1 MNAEYQ
7 RLEAEASEV
16 QNQIDGLV
24 KSGGQMVAADF
35 QKFEAKIAVL
45 HQRLAGLQQGMGLL
59 KLAGSA
65 TMQAQAAKLAKSQPK
80 TFHSQGTRPKTVK
93 LTGGVTVTIHI
104 TYYHRFQVPE
114 KAKNKKANR
123 GMFPMLILLG
133 IANGFTAGVRQ
144 RIMKCAALLGSY
156 EEAVQMLADEGLKI
170 CVNTLRKVTAG
181 MEEMLAR
188 LTRLGSVKV
197 SGDAAGRR
205 IVVTTDGGRVRL
217 REKRRGKTKNGRKR
231 FKPAWREPRLFMI
244 YATDEHGKLD
254 PEFSPIIDG
263 SLGSCD
269 QLFRL
274 LLSYLKTLNVKDA
287 SKVLFIADGAACP
300 VLICS
305 PQRTQWRRVPLLIKS
320 LGLTAEQTQQ
330 RIDYWHAVEY
340 LGKIVES
347 SSLQGKP
354 KTQWLKTQKNRLYR
368 GEIGTV
374 VIAIRELIGEK
385 PSKDQTTWLNY
396 FINHGLTHRRMDYS
410 VSMSDHLPIGSGAIE
425 SAVRRV
431 INLRVKSN
439 ATYWLRKNAETIIR
453 FRAWIKAGR
462 AEELFH
468 QTTYVTPELV
478 L

>member
-16 QNQIDGLV
+16 QNQIHELV
-24 KSGGQMVAADF
+24 KSCGQMVAADF
-35 QKFEAKIAVL
+35 QKFGAEMTRL
-45 HQRLAGLQQGMGLL
+45 HQKLAGLREGMGLL

-65 TMQAQAAKLAKSQPK
+65 TMQAQAAKLAKSQ
-80 TFHSQGTRPKTVK
+80 
-93 LTGGVTVTIHI
+93 
-104 TYYHRFQVPE
+104 
-114 KAKNKKANR
+114 N
-123 GMFPMLILLG
+123 
-133 IANGFTAGVRQ
+133 
-144 RIMKCAALLGSY
+144 
-156 EEAVQMLADEGLKI
+156 
-170 CVNTLRKVTAG
+170 
-181 MEEMLAR
+181 
-188 LTRLGSVKV
+188 
-197 SGDAAGRR
+197 AAGRR

-217 REKRRGKTKNGRKR
+217 REKRRGRTKKGHKR

-254 PEFSPIIDG
+254 PAFSPIIDG

-274 LLSYLKTLNVKDA
+274 LLSYLKALHVKDA
-287 SKVLFIADGAACP
+287 SKVLFIADGAAW
-300 VLICS
+300 I
-305 PQRTQWRRVPLLIKS
+305 WKRVPSLITS
-320 LGLTAEQTQQ
+320 LGLTTEQTQQ

-347 SSLQGKP
+347 SSLLGKP

-368 GEIGTV
+368 SDIGLV
-374 VIAIRELIGEK
+374 VIAIRELVGTQ

-396 FINHGLTHRRMDYS
+396 FENHGLAHRRMDYS
-410 VSMSDHLPIGSGAIE
+410 VTVSNHLPIGSGAIE

-439 ATYWLRKNAETIIR
+439 ATYWLRENAETIIR

-468 QTTYVTPELV
+468 QTTYVTPELAI
-478 L
+478 

>member
-16 QNQIDGLV
+16 QEQINQLV
-24 KSGGQMVAADF
+24 SSCNQMAAADF
-35 QKFEAKIAVL
+35 QKFEARIAGL
-45 HQRLAGLQQGMGLL
+45 HQRLAGLRQGMGLL

-80 TFHSQGTRPKTVK
+80 TFHSQGTRPKTVQ
-93 LTGGVTVTIHI
+93 LMGGVTVTLDI
-104 TYYHRFQVPE
+104 TYYHRFQCPE

-123 GMFPMLILLG
+123 GMYPMLILLG

-144 RIMKCAALLGSY
+144 RMMKCAALLGSY
-156 EEAVQMLADEGLKI
+156 EEAVQMLADEGITI

-181 MEEMLAR
+181 MGEMLAR
-188 LTRLGSVKV
+188 LTKLGTVKV

-217 REKRRGKTKNGRKR
+217 REKRRGRTKKGHKR

-254 PEFSPIIDG
+254 PTFSPIIDG

-274 LLSYLKTLNVKDA
+274 LLSYLKALNVKAA
-287 SKVLFIADGAACP
+287 SKVLFIADGAAW
-300 VLICS
+300 I
-305 PQRTQWRRVPLLIKS
+305 WRRVPSLITS
-320 LGLTAEQTQQ
+320 LELTPEQTQQ

-347 SSLQGKP
+347 SALEGKP

-368 GEIGTV
+368 GDIGLV
-374 VIAIRELIGEK
+374 VIAIRELVGEK
-385 PSKDQTTWLNY
+385 PSKDQTTWRNY
-396 FINHGLTHRRMDYS
+396 FENHGLVHRRMDYS
-410 VSMSDHLPIGSGAIE
+410 MSVSNHLPIGSGAIE

-439 ATYWLRKNAETIIR
+439 ATYWLRENAETIIR

-462 AEELFH
+462 AEEIFH
-468 QTTYVTPELV
+468 QTTYVTPELAI
-478 L
+478 

>member
-16 QNQIDGLV
+16 QKQIDELV
-24 KSGGQMVAADF
+24 KSCEQMAATDF
-35 QKFEAKIAVL
+35 QKFEAKVAEL
-45 HQRLAGLQQGMGLL
+45 HQRLAGLRQAMGLL

-65 TMQAQAAKLAKSQPK
+65 KMQAQAAKMAKSQSK
-80 TFHSQGTRPKTVK
+80 TFHSQGTRPKTVQ
-93 LTGGVTVTIHI
+93 LTGGVKVTLHI
-104 TYYHRFQVPE
+104 TYYHRFLNPE

-123 GMFPMLILLG
+123 GMYPLLILLG

-144 RIMKCAALLGSY
+144 RMMKCAALLGSY
-156 EEAVQMLADEGLKI
+156 EEAVQMLADEGI
-170 CVNTLRKVTAG
+170 NVCVNTLRKVTAG
-181 MEEMLAR
+181 MGEMLAR
-188 LTRLGSVKV
+188 LTKLGTVKV
-197 SGDAAGRR
+197 SGDAVGRR

-217 REKRRGKTKNGRKR
+217 REKRRGKTKKGHKR
-231 FKPAWREPRLFMI
+231 FKPTWREPRLFMI
-244 YATDEHGKLD
+244 YATDENGRLD
-254 PEFSPIIDG
+254 SDFSPIIDG

-274 LLSYLKTLNVKDA
+274 MLSYLKALNVQAA
-287 SKVLFIADGAACP
+287 SKVLFIADGAAW
-300 VLICS
+300 I
-305 PQRTQWRRVPLLIKS
+305 WRRVPLLIKS
-320 LGLTAEQTQQ
+320 LGLTKAQAQQ

-347 SSLQGKP
+347 SSLEGKQ

-368 GEIGTV
+368 GEIGSV
-374 VIAIRELIGEK
+374 VSAIDELIGK
-385 PSKDQTTWLNY
+385 TPSKDQTTWMNY
-396 FINHGLTHRRMDYS
+396 FLNHGLTHRRMDYS
-410 VSMSDHLPIGSGAIE
+410 VCVSDHLPIGSGAIE

-439 ATYWLRKNAETIIR
+439 ATYWLRENAETIIR

-468 QTTYVTPELV
+468 QTTYVTPELLV
-478 L
+478 

>member
-16 QNQIDGLV
+16 QKQIDELV
-24 KSGGQMVAADF
+24 RSCGQMVAADF
-35 QKFEAKIAVL
+35 QKFGAEMTRL
-45 HQRLAGLQQGMGLL
+45 HQRLAGLREGMGLL

-65 TMQAQAAKLAKSQPK
+65 KMQAQAAKLAKSQPK
-80 TFHSQGTRPKTVK
+80 TFHSQGPRPKTVQ
-93 LTGGVTVTIHI
+93 LTGGVTVTLHV
-104 TYYHRFQVPE
+104 TYYHRFQCPE

-144 RIMKCAALLGSY
+144 RMMKCAALLGSY
-156 EEAVQMLADEGLKI
+156 EEAVQMLDDEGIRI

-181 MEEMLAR
+181 MGEMLAR
-188 LTRLGSVKV
+188 LTKSGSVKV
-197 SGDAAGRR
+197 SGNAAGRR

-217 REKRRGKTKNGRKR
+217 REKRRGKTKKGHKR

-244 YATDEHGKLD
+244 YATDDKGKID
-254 PEFSPIIDG
+254 TTFTPIIDG

-274 LLSYLKTLNVKDA
+274 LLTYLKALNVTKA
-287 SKVLFIADGAACP
+287 SKVLFIADGAKW
-300 VLICS
+300 IWS
-305 PQRTQWRRVPLLIKS
+305 RVPTLIKS

-340 LGKIVES
+340 LGKLVES
-347 SSLQGKP
+347 SSLKDTE
-354 KTQWLKTQKNRLYR
+354 KTQWRKTQKNRLYR
-368 GEIGTV
+368 GDIGLV
-374 VIAIRELIGEK
+374 VIAIEQLIGET
-385 PSKDQTTWLNY
+385 PSEDQMTWKNY
-396 FINHGLTHRRMDYS
+396 FVNHGLTHRRMDYPMS
-410 VSMSDHLPIGSGAIE
+410 VNSHLPIGSGAIE

-439 ATYWLRKNAETIIR
+439 ATYWLRENAETIIR

-468 QTTYVTPELV
+468 QTTYVTPELAV
-478 L
+478 

>member
-16 QNQIDGLV
+16 QNQIDERV
-24 KSGGQMVAADF
+24 RSCGQMVAADF
-35 QKFEAKIAVL
+35 QKFGAEMTRL
-45 HQRLAGLQQGMGLL
+45 HQRLAGLREGMGLL

-65 TMQAQAAKLAKSQPK
+65 KMEAEAAKLAKSQPK
-80 TFHSQGTRPKTVK
+80 TFHSQGMRPKTVQ
-93 LTGGVTVTIHI
+93 LTGGVKVTLHI
-104 TYYHRFQVPE
+104 TYYHRFLCPE

-144 RIMKCAALLGSY
+144 RMMKCAALLGSY
-156 EEAVQMLADEGLKI
+156 EEAVQMLADEGLDI

-181 MEEMLAR
+181 MGEMLAR
-188 LTRLGSVKV
+188 LTKLGSVKV
-197 SGDAAGRR
+197 KGNAAGRR

-217 REKRRGKTKNGRKR
+217 REKRRGKTEKGRKR

-244 YATDEHGKLD
+244 YATDDKGKID
-254 PEFSPIIDG
+254 TTFSPIIDG

-269 QLFRL
+269 QLFRM
-274 LLSYLKTLNVKDA
+274 LLSYLKALNVKEA
-287 SKVLFIADGAACP
+287 SKVLFIADGAKW
-300 VLICS
+300 I
-305 PQRTQWRRVPLLIKS
+305 WNRVPKLIKS

-347 SSLQGKP
+347 SSLKGRE
-354 KTQWLKTQKNRLYR
+354 KTQWRKTQKNRLYR
-368 GEIGTV
+368 GDIGLV
-374 VIAIRELIGEK
+374 IIAIEELIGEN
-385 PSKDQTTWLNY
+385 PSEDQTTWLNY
-396 FINHGLTHRRMDYS
+396 FVKHGLTHRRMDYS
-410 VSMSDHLPIGSGAIE
+410 LSLSNHLPIGSGAIE

-439 ATYWLRKNAETIIR
+439 ATYWLRENAETIIR

-462 AEELFH
+462 AEELFL
-468 QTTYVTPELV
+468 QTTYVTPELAI
-478 L
+478 

>member
-16 QNQIDGLV
+16 QQQINELV
-24 KSGGQMVAADF
+24 SSCSQMVAADF
-35 QKFEAKIAVL
+35 QKFEAKIAGL
-45 HQRLAGLQQGMGLL
+45 HQKLNGLRQGMGLL

-65 TMQAQAAKLAKSQPK
+65 KMQAQAAKLAKSQPK
-80 TFHSQGTRPKTVK
+80 TFYSQGTRPKTVQ
-93 LTGGVTVTIHI
+93 LTGGVTVTLDV
-104 TYYHRFQVPE
+104 TYYHRSVSPE

-123 GMFPMLILLG
+123 GMFPVLILLG
-133 IANGFTAGVRQ
+133 IGNGFTAGVRQ
-144 RIMKCAALLGSY
+144 RMMKCAALLGSY
-156 EEAVQMLADEGLKI
+156 EEAVQMLADEGIKI

-181 MEEMLAR
+181 MGEMLAR
-188 LTRLGSVKV
+188 LTKSGSVKV
-197 SGDAAGRR
+197 SGDATGRR

-217 REKRRGKTKNGRKR
+217 REKRRGKTKKGHKR

-244 YATDEHGKLD
+244 YATDDKGKID
-254 PEFSPIIDG
+254 PTFTPIIDG

-274 LLSYLKTLNVKDA
+274 LLSYLKALNVKDA
-287 SKVLFIADGAACP
+287 SKVLFIADGAKWIWSRIP
-300 VLICS
+300 S
-305 PQRTQWRRVPLLIKS
+305 LIKS

-347 SSLQGKP
+347 SSLKGKQ
-354 KTQWLKTQKNRLYR
+354 KAQWRKTQKDRLYR
-368 GEIGTV
+368 GDIGLV
-374 VIAIRELIGEK
+374 VIAIEQLIGEE
-385 PSKDQTTWLNY
+385 PSEDQTTWKNY
-396 FINHGLTHRRMDYS
+396 FVNHGLTHRRMDYPLS
-410 VSMSDHLPIGSGAIE
+410 LSSHLPIGSGAIE

-439 ATYWLRKNAETIIR
+439 ATYWLRENAETIIR

-468 QTTYVTPELV
+468 QTTYVAPELAV
-478 L
+478 